1 MAYLPFYITPEEL
14 AAYQEA
20 QEHEISSG
28 QGFKNWQTKNVEEA
42 SRYIYLKMTSIPA
55 AIFIILFFV
64 LADLNNLSSALTLAS
79 GFCLSTSV
87 IYFLLRL
94 NFVKRYTYTLSDKG
108 FVIKSQSTVPRWMN
122 NATQAVGWIGAIVCI
137 LMVVLVG
144 PMALAGAGAF
154 ILVSFKMLKRQPDEV
169 AEIKVGKRED
179 WLFAYYNKKRKVIRF
194 YHKYDECS
202 KWNLE
207 KHTVFRAQT
216 RGYSYIFFSTVQDLD
231 AMLEILSNKYGIE
244 CIDFPDHK
252 AFFEGRPEPR
262 IEDIPSRSLEFP
274 VADTFDLRAKNAPLP
289 EWRRIYNGKWQT
301 ESEIERLKAAG
312 EQQATP
318 AS

>member
-1 MAYLPFYITPEEL
+1 MAYSPFYVTPKEL
-14 AAYQEA
+14 AVYQEA
-20 QEHEISSG
+20 QEQEILAG
-28 QGFKNWQTKNVEEA
+28 DNVRTWHKYDVEEPF
-42 SRYIYLKMTSIPA
+42 RYYFKLFALPFVIAPFLLT
-55 AIFIILFFV
+55 IFIHTSDTVDVTIFSFV
-64 LADLNNLSSALTLAS
+64 LSVMVSGAFYLTIGLD
-79 GFCLSTSV
+79 
-87 IYFLLRL
+87 Y
-94 NFVKRYTYTLSDKG
+94 RYDYAFSNKG
-108 FVIKSQSTVPRWMN
+108 FLVKKRRNMPIWVNT
-122 NATQAVGWIGAIVCI
+122 AVQTMGWFGAIVCVF
-137 LMVVLVG
+137 MVAVAG

-154 ILVSFKMLKRQPDEV
+154 ILVSFRLLKRQPDEV
-169 AEIKVGKRED
+169 AEIKVGERED

-216 RGYSYIFFSTVQDLD
+216 RGYSYLFFKTVQDLE
-231 AMLEILSNKYGIE
+231 AMLETLSNTYGIE

-274 VADTFDLRAKNAPLP
+274 VADTFDLRAQNAPLP
-289 EWRRIYNGKWQT
+289 EWRRIYQGKWQT

-312 EQQATP
+312 EQQTNP

>member
-14 AAYQEA
+14 YAYQEA
-20 QEHEISSG
+20 KEQGIRKSKNLQTWEIYDI
-28 QGFKNWQTKNVEEA
+28 EES
-42 SRYIYLKMTSIPA
+42 SRYLYLGYSLVSMLPVL
-55 AIFIILFFV
+55 ILYYILGFWDGGW
-64 LADLNNLSSALTLAS
+64 AKDLVSFGITLLTYLISYWMFARDYLYSYTFSA
-79 GFCLSTSV
+79 
-87 IYFLLRL
+87 
-94 NFVKRYTYTLSDKG
+94 NG
-108 FVIKSQSTVPRWMN
+108 FVVKKRRNTPKWVN
-122 NATQAVGWIGAIVCI
+122 TFAQAVGWIGAIVCI

-169 AEIKVGKRED
+169 AEIKVGERED

-194 YHKYDECS
+194 YYKYDECS

-216 RGYSYIFFSTVQDLD
+216 RGDSYIFFRTVQDLD
-231 AMLEILSNKYGIE
+231 AMLETLSNKYGIE

-262 IEDIPSRSLEFP
+262 IEDIPSRCLEFP
-274 VADTFDLRAKNAPLP
+274 VADTFDLRAQNAPLP

-301 ESEIERLKAAG
+301 ESEIEQSKSELTAAKV
-312 EQQATP
+312 
-318 AS
+318 